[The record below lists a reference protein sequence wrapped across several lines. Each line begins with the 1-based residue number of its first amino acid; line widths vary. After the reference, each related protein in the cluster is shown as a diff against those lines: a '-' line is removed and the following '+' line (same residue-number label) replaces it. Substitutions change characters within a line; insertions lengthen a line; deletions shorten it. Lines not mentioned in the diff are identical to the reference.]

1 VVDVELT
8 VEQTVEQTLSVE
20 TIQVVLEAEL
30 LKATDRAARRLKL
43 NRSAFIREAVRA
55 HLQLLSR
62 REREQADRSG
72 YERVAESAT
81 DLSAWD
87 RVAAWPED

>member
-1 VVDVELT
+1 MEHT
-8 VEQTVEQTLSVE
+8 VLVE

-30 LKATDRAARRLKL
+30 LKATDQAARRLRL

-55 HLQLLSR
+55 HLRTLNAR
-62 REREQADRSG
+62 AREQADQRG
-72 YERVAESAT
+72 YERLAESAT